1 LNERKFNIN
10 DEPFIKHKEV
20 KMNRYPLLMMLVML
34 GLCMG
39 MNWIYPVNY
48 GFGTAGKTMGWV
60 AILCGMA
67 LLAAAIGFFRMKE
80 TTVNP
85 TKKPDKLVT
94 EGIYRISRN
103 PMYLGMVL
111 ILAGFPLVTES
122 VIGLI
127 FPFIFFLIMNQSVI
141 PREERTVEGVFGD
154 DYLRY
159 RTRTSRWI

>member
-1 LNERKFNIN
+1 
-10 DEPFIKHKEV
+10 
-20 KMNRYPLLMMLVML
+20 MNRYPLLMMLAML

-48 GFGTAGKTMGWV
+48 EFGAVGKAAGWV
-60 AILCGMA
+60 FMLCGLA
-67 LLAAAIGFFRMKE
+67 LLAAAIGFFRMKG

-94 EGIYRISRN
+94 DGIYRMSRN

-111 ILAGFPLVTES
+111 ILAGFPLATES
-122 VIGLI
+122 VIGLV
-127 FPFIFFLIMNQSVI
+127 FPLIFFLIMNQSVI
-141 PREERTVEGVFGD
+141 PREERMVQGVFGD
-154 DYLRY
+154 AYLQY